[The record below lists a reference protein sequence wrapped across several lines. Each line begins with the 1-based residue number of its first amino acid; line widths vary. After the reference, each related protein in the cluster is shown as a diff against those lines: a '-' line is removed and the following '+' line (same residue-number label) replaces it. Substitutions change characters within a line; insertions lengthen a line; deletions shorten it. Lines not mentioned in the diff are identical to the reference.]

1 MSKKQTQK
9 WPEVALGVVT
19 AATVFVSVVCN
30 HWAVAIGVV
39 LLLTLANWCEKHLDE
54 MAFHQ
59 EKRKAGGD
67 DNTLE
72 EGG

>member
-1 MSKKQTQK
+1 MSNKIISK

-39 LLLTLANWCEKHLDE
+39 LLLTLANWCKKLLDE
-54 MAFHQ
+54 KALRQ
-59 EKRKAGGD
+59 ETHTPEGD
-67 DNTLE
+67 NSTLE